1 MDTTLTNTNE
11 FKLPRISQ
19 LRKWRGKCFLMVLL
33 LATRAISPAQTFTTL
48 VDFNGANGAFPGDEV
63 FIVQGLDGN
72 LWGTTTTGST
82 LQEFGTI
89 FKISMAGAL
98 TTAFIFESMSAP
110 MAGLTL
116 APNGDLYGTTYY
128 GGTDGDGLVFAFSP
142 KSGMLTQVGPSFDG
156 SNGTGPTSGLVR
168 AFNGTFYGTT
178 GRGGANDRGTV
189 FQVAPNGEFSTV
201 YNGDS
206 IVAYT
211 TPIQGG
217 NGNLYGTSPSGGTNS
232 DGAIFELT
240 PAGIL
245 TILHSFNGADGQTPF
260 AGLVQG
266 AGGAFYG
273 NTNLG
278 GVDDLGTIFKIT
290 PAGAFVKLHSFRGT
304 AGHYPDGYY
313 PAAALAAGSDGNLYG
328 TTTAGGESGNG
339 TIFRITPSGAFTTLY
354 SFDSTSASNDSG
366 GMVQATDGNFYGT
379 LSGGGANGEG
389 IVYRFSVGLSP
400 FVKTLPAF
408 GKVGSVIEILGTD
421 LTGATS
427 VMFNGTSATFTV
439 RSASLITATVPAGAI
454 SGPVEVTTPSGALL
468 SNVAFSVR

>member
-19 LRKWRGKCFLMVLL
+19 LRKWPGKCFLIVLL

-48 VDFNGANGAFPGDEV
+48 VDFNGANGAFPGYEV
-63 FIVQGLDGN
+63 FLVQGLDGN

-82 LQEFGTI
+82 LQKFGTI
-89 FKISMAGAL
+89 FKISMAGVL

-110 MAGLTL
+110 MTGLTL
-116 APNGDLYGTTYY
+116 APNGDLYGTTFY
-128 GGTDGDGLVFAFSP
+128 GGTNGEGLIFAFSP

-156 SNGTGPTSGLVR
+156 SNGAGPTSGLVR

-178 GRGGANDRGTV
+178 GRGGANNLGTV
-189 FQVAPNGEFSTV
+189 FQVAANSEFSTI

-206 IVAYT
+206 IAAYT

-217 NGNLYGTSPSGGTNS
+217 NGNLYGTSASGGTNS

-266 AGGAFYG
+266 ADGAFYG

-278 GVDDLGTIFKIT
+278 GVDDLGTIFRIT
-290 PAGAFVKLHSFRGT
+290 PAGAFVKLHSFRG
-304 AGHYPDGYY
+304 ASGHYPDGYY
-313 PAAALAAGSDGNLYG
+313 PYAALVAGSDGNLYG
-328 TTTAGGESGNG
+328 TTTAGGASGNG
-339 TIFRITPSGAFTTLY
+339 TIFRLTPNGSFTTLY
-354 SFDSTSASNDSG
+354 SFDSTAATNDSG
-366 GMVQATDGNFYGT
+366 GMFQATDGNFYGT
-379 LSGGGANGEG
+379 LSSGGANSEG
-389 IVYRFSVGLSP
+389 SVYRFSVGLSP

-421 LTGATS
+421 LTGASS
-427 VMFNGTSATFTV
+427 VTFNGTSATFTI
-439 RSASLITATVPAGAI
+439 RSASLITATVPAGAT